1 AVNDITTYVC
11 DLVETFISQIEE
23 MVEKRVEEKQKA
35 IDVSVQEITDDT
47 KQINETLAQYQDQ
60 IRDLLE
66 KL

>member
-1 AVNDITTYVC
+1 VNDITTYVC

-47 KQINETLAQYQDQ
+47 KQRNETLAQYQDQ